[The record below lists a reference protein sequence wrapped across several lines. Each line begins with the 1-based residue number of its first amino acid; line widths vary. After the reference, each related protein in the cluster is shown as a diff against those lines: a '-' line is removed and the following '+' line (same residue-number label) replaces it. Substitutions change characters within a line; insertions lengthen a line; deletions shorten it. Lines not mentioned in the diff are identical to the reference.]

1 MSIQPFG
8 ISDDSELD
16 ISGIDNLVRIIS
28 SDSFKYLPDWAGEM
42 FVEDDLR
49 FSYENKRRW
58 AELQAS
64 LVSLE
69 ITCGFVVS
77 TDIISDPNVGTNS
90 ILDSN
95 IVKNL
100 NENHMQQLTAAFD
113 DLEGFPRG
121 FLYDAK
127 MRSKY
132 IILASLCLNSSDV
145 QNDDDLFDESNDLM
159 FYIAMSMAM
168 IVERT
173 NSKHKSAIYKAL
185 IISILRENGFD
196 NQRLDDILIY
206 RSTIENSLF
215 LEPLCFYILHLN
227 LTTKKYI
234 QSFLGW
240 LDKRS

>member
-1 MSIQPFG
+1 
-8 ISDDSELD
+8 
-16 ISGIDNLVRIIS
+16 
-28 SDSFKYLPDWAGEM
+28 
-42 FVEDDLR
+42 
-49 FSYENKRRW
+49 
-58 AELQAS
+58 
-64 LVSLE
+64 
-69 ITCGFVVS
+69 
-77 TDIISDPNVGTNS
+77 
-90 ILDSN
+90 
-95 IVKNL
+95 
-100 NENHMQQLTAAFD
+100 MQQLTAAFD